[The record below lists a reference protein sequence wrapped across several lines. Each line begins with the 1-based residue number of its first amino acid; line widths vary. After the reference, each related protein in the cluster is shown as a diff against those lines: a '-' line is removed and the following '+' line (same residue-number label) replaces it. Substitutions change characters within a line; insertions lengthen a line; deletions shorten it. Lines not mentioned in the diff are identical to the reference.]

1 MKINCYKLNNGFFLI
16 SIAVTF
22 LSSLLI
28 SFLYKDIAIFEFCYP
43 ISLFICF
50 FLFYRFNNGLI
61 ALARGKF
68 AKPSAKNK
76 KFVDYDKVIH
86 NADVLRN
93 DDNYGKKYFV
103 AYKQNTRE
111 AYQIIKMSDRLVVH
125 RCNIKDKTL
134 TNLITDFSAEYKK
147 MKSDT
152 VIYYDSIKSVTFS
165 YSKPN
170 FYLPVIRISAN
181 NKYFSFIGLLQA
193 LDFSDMKDFFADV
206 CIVKNSKSLNAVLS
220 EKEENDR
227 ITYKY
232 NLLCLLICIF
242 FPYVIISNR
251 TDNIIPWL
259 SAASMVVCI
268 LIMITLLILPLVKSD
283 VYCIGF
289 IEKSYDSRK
298 DLSFAYLILLLSIL
312 IATHWQTIINF
323 GWFAVLSAILSV
335 VYGFFYFKKFHINKK
350 ESKSQTITR
359 IILIIFV
366 IVFSSCELVM
376 GLNDTVPIAEQD
388 VSYNIIDKYPVY
400 SKSRESYY
408 AVAYVDGE
416 KRDLK
421 ISFETYEDG
430 SNIIDFKQTTGLL
443 GITYLSEKI

>member
-1 MKINCYKLNNGFFLI
+1 
-16 SIAVTF
+16 
-22 LSSLLI
+22 
-28 SFLYKDIAIFEFCYP
+28 
-43 ISLFICF
+43 
-50 FLFYRFNNGLI
+50 
-61 ALARGKF
+61 
-68 AKPSAKNK
+68 
-76 KFVDYDKVIH
+76 
-86 NADVLRN
+86 
-93 DDNYGKKYFV
+93 
-103 AYKQNTRE
+103 
-111 AYQIIKMSDRLVVH
+111 
-125 RCNIKDKTL
+125 
-134 TNLITDFSAEYKK
+134 

-181 NKYFSFIGLLQA
+181 KKYFSFIGLLQA

-232 NLLCLLICIF
+232 NLLCLLICVF

-268 LIMITLLILPLVKSD
+268 LIMITLLILPFVKSD

-312 IATHWQTIINF
+312 IATHGQTIINF

-408 AVAYVDGE
+408 AVAYVDGK

-430 SNIIDFKQTTGLL
+430 SNIIDFKRTTGLL